1 MSSRGG
7 VVAGPGGYGPGGDR
21 CHLRRRRVLSPL
33 RGPAADGSGVWGE
46 LGAIGD
52 RCSPGAVAGARPPPH
67 FKPWT
72 LLVLV
77 LLSGLLAAGRCGA
90 TPTSPPATPA
100 PPTTP
105 SPPSSESSE
114 PAEPSPLPSGGEE
127 DGDGPET
134 SEDLRGAVRDAQV
147 LAASADFFTCPPPT
161 GSTVVRLEPPRACPK
176 FNLGRN
182 FTEGIAVIFKENIA
196 PYKFRGTVYYKDV
209 VVSKLWKG
217 WSHTSIT
224 NRYTDRVPVSVEE
237 IMNTIDAKGNCSSKA
252 EYLRDNIIHH
262 AYHKDADEE
271 EMILRASKFT
281 TPGSRAW
288 HTTNRTN
295 AYLGWVRMIHYT
307 STSVNCIVEE
317 VDARSVYPYDSF
329 ALSTGDVVYISP
341 FYGLRDGAH
350 LEHTSYAPERFRQVE
365 GYRAR
370 DLDTG
375 KIADTPVTRNFVKTP
390 HVTVGW
396 DWHPK
401 KPHACTL
408 TKWREADEILRDEV
422 GGSYRFTIR
431 ALSTTF
437 LSNKTQFDLKKV
449 PLSGCV
455 TDEAEKAINDI
466 YKRRYESTHVFSGPM
481 ETYLA
486 RGGFVIAFR
495 PMLSN
500 ELARLYLNE
509 LVRSNRTY
517 DPKSILQHSGNDV
530 ASSEGKRT
538 RRSLL
543 SVAEAVPAAQPSG
556 GHELHRL
563 RRRAA
568 DAATQAGKDGKD
580 AQLELIKTTSSVE
593 FAMLQFA
600 YDHIQAHVNEMLSR
614 IATAWCTLQNKER
627 VLWNE
632 MVKINPSAIAS
643 SSLNERVAAR
653 VLGDVIAITQ
663 CVKIE
668 GEVFLQNSM
677 RTGDGHSCYS
687 RPPVTFTIVKNATGG
702 TIEGQLG
709 EDNELLIE
717 RKLVEPC
724 ALNHKRYFKFGS
736 DYVYY
741 ENYTY
746 VRNVPLTEIEMISTY
761 VDLNL
766 TLLED
771 REFLPLEVYT
781 RAELEDTGLMDYSE
795 IQRRNQLHA
804 LKFYDIDSVITV
816 DTDTVIMQG
825 LANFFQGL
833 GKAGQAIG
841 KLVIGAAGAVVST
854 VSSIISFVKNP
865 FGALAVG
872 LLVLAGLVAA
882 FFAYRYVM
890 QLRANPMKALYPIT
904 TQGLKNSAK
913 AAMMGG
919 GDGPEF
925 DEDKLEQ
932 AREMIRYMSMVSAM
946 EKQEKK
952 ALKKNSGPALIAN
965 HVSNLALRKRGP
977 KYTAVPS
984 EDEAE
989 SYTVV

>member
-1 MSSRGG
+1 MSPRGG
-7 VVAGPGGYGPGGDR
+7 AVAGPGGHGPGGDR
-21 CHLRRRRVLSPL
+21 CHLRRRRVLAPL
-33 RGPAADGSGVWGE
+33 RRPAADGAELWGE

-52 RCSPGAVAGARPPPH
+52 RCTPAAAAGARAAPS
-67 FKPWT
+67 FRPWT
-72 LLVLV
+72 MLVLV
-77 LLSGLLAAGRCGA
+77 LLTGLLAAGRCGA
-90 TPTSPPATPA
+90 TPTPAPASSAPPA
-100 PPTTP
+100 TP
-105 SPPSSESSE
+105 SPPSSGPPPAAE
-114 PAEPSPLPSGGEE
+114 PAPASGGAGESGE
-127 DGDGPET
+127 DAKPGD
-134 SEDLRGAVRDAQV
+134 DLRAAVRDAQI
-147 LAASADFFTCPPPT
+147 LAANADFFTCPPPT

-196 PYKFRGTVYYKDV
+196 PYKFRGMVYYKEV

-217 WSHTSIT
+217 WSHTSVT
-224 NRYTDRVPVSVEE
+224 DRYRDRVPVSVEE
-237 IMNTIDAKGNCSSKA
+237 IINIIDDHGNCSSKA
-252 EYLRDNIIHH
+252 EYLRDNRLHH
-262 AYHKDADEE
+262 AYHKDKDEQE
-271 EMILRASKFT
+271 IILFPSKLA

-288 HTTNRTN
+288 QTTNQTHS
-295 AYLGWVRMIHYT
+295 YMGGVWFFHYT

-329 ALSTGDVVYISP
+329 AISTGDVIYASP

-350 LEHTSYAPERFRQVE
+350 LEHISYAPERFRQVE
-365 GYRAR
+365 GYRGR
-370 DLDTG
+370 NLDSG
-375 KIADTPVTRNFVKTP
+375 LAAATPVTRNFVKTP

-396 DWHPK
+396 NWTPK
-401 KPHACTL
+401 KPEVCTL

-437 LSNKTQFDLKKV
+437 ISNRTQFDLKKV

-455 TDEAEKAINDI
+455 TTEAEKAISEI
-466 YKRRYESTHVFSGPM
+466 YARKYESTHVFSGPM

-517 DPKSILQHSGNDV
+517 SPKEILQNPNGGSSGGG
-530 ASSEGKRT
+530 ERT

-543 SVAEAVPAAQPSG
+543 SVEEPAPAAPADG
-556 GHELHRL
+556 EHRLHRL
-563 RRRAA
+563 KRRAA
-568 DAATQAGKDGKD
+568 EVAEQNGDAGKD

-643 SSLNERVAAR
+643 SSLNERVPAR

-677 RTGDGHSCYS
+677 RAGDGHTCFS
-687 RPPVTFTIVKNATGG
+687 RPPVTFAILKNTTGG

-724 ALNHKRYFKFGS
+724 ALNHRRYFKFGS

-746 VRNVPLTEIEMISTY
+746 VRNVPLTEIEIISTY

-816 DTDTVIMQG
+816 DTDTLIMEG

-854 VSSIISFVKNP
+854 VSGIVSFIKNP

-872 LLVLAGLVAA
+872 LLVIAGLVAA
-882 FFAYRYVM
+882 FFAYRYM
-890 QLRANPMKALYPIT
+890 LQLRANPIKALYPIT
-904 TQGLKNSAK
+904 TMGLKNSAK
-913 AAMMGG
+913 AAIMGG
-919 GDGPEF
+919 GGDPEF

-932 AREMIRYMSMVSAM
+932 AREIIRYMSMVSAM

-952 ALKKNSGPALIAN
+952 ALKKNRGPALIAS
-965 HVSNLALRKRGP
+965 HVSNLALRKRGG

-989 SYTVV
+989 TYTAV